1 MKIAVIAANGKA
13 GSLIVDEALSRGH
26 EVTAIVR
33 GENRTK
39 AQHAI
44 IKPIQDITAADLEGF
59 DAVVDAFGAFAEQD
73 LPLHTATAQQL
84 ADISAQTGV
93 HFYIVG
99 GAGSLFV
106 DPEHTTQLVDTDEF
120 PAEYRPLANAQR
132 VQLGDLR
139 ARTDA
144 AWTFVSPA
152 VVFDAAGERTGSY
165 TLSGEELSFNDKG
178 ESVVSYADFAIA
190 MVDLVEDGGHV
201 RERVSVRW

>member
-1 MKIAVIAANGKA
+1 M
-13 GSLIVDEALSRGH
+13 
-26 EVTAIVR
+26 
-33 GENRTK
+33 
-39 AQHAI
+39 
-44 IKPIQDITAADLEGF
+44 
-59 DAVVDAFGAFAEQD
+59 
-73 LPLHTATAQQL
+73 
-84 ADISAQTGV
+84 
-93 HFYIVG
+93 
-99 GAGSLFV
+99 